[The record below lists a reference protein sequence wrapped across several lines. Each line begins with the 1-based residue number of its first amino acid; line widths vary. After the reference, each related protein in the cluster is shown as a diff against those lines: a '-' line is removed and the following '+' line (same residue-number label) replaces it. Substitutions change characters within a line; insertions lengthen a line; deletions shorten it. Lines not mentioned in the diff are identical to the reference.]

1 MRGPKSEKF
10 HSLLLKL
17 SPSRYHSSSNSQGG
31 NIISKLSPSPETV
44 NMGYYGVKE
53 ETKRGKKVPKEKTVI
68 LAHISK
74 IIYPEKKASQ
84 AQNFRGEE
92 VWE

>member
-1 MRGPKSEKF
+1 
-10 HSLLLKL
+10 
-17 SPSRYHSSSNSQGG
+17 
-31 NIISKLSPSPETV
+31 
-44 NMGYYGVKE
+44 MGYYGVKE